1 MNSLSAM
8 QNETIVAMAI
18 GPTGTGKS
26 SLLNVL
32 LCPKFRYEED
42 EDCHFLTGSGLQSV
56 TAEIE
61 WRKGKWLG
69 DEGTNNIDLVAYDTP
84 GLGDTAGRDP
94 ETLQGIAEEV
104 EAKQNGPIN
113 VFLFAV
119 KGAER
124 FNQGIQRQ
132 LRTLE
137 YIFGEGIWNHFIF
150 TITFYGFSD
159 GSISKRKRQCRKEYK
174 KVHPNSTK
182 QQRVEFCDVKDI
194 EAEKLQE
201 WQQTLS
207 DFAGINDLKIPGVF
221 VDSHLEWD
229 NSYEVQMFFNQSEIL
244 LEEMKK
250 RPGIFC
256 DSECIERMELSV
268 RSEEKHP
275 KILGVDD
282 HVHVEEGTA
291 LELICNMYLGLDKS
305 FDEITLL
312 NWIHNSST
320 LQNNPSSKDYISRTN
335 LHDITKA
342 TNLTRTEMP
351 LDGAGTYECRFGT
364 SSNDPISEKKMVTV
378 YQVFVGDQYNKKS
391 KKEFKSFNQSQK
403 IAWFRTLQMEYH
415 DELVDKFGISREEL
429 EELKSQGI
437 HTIILHLPN
446 LA

>member
-1 MNSLSAM
+1 MNSLSAI

-32 LCPKFRYEED
+32 LCPKFRYEE
-42 EDCHFLTGSGLQSV
+42 EGDCHFKSGSGLQSV
-56 TAEIE
+56 TAEIKSKE
-61 WRKGKWLG
+61 GKWLG
-69 DEGTNNIDLVAYDTP
+69 DEGMNNINLVAYDTP
-84 GLGDTAGRDP
+84 GLGDTGGRDP

-124 FNQGIQRQ
+124 FNQPIQRQ
-132 LRTLE
+132 LRTME

-150 TITFYGFSD
+150 TFTFYGFSKGD
-159 GSISKRKRQCRKEYK
+159 IKDRKRTCRTEYK
-174 KVHPNSTK
+174 HWHPNSTK
-182 QQRVEFCDVKDI
+182 QQREEFCNEKDM
-194 EAEKLQE
+194 EADKLRE
-201 WQQTLS
+201 WQQELS

-221 VDSHLEWD
+221 VDAHLDWD

-250 RPGIFC
+250 RPSISC

-305 FDEITLL
+305 FDENTLL

-320 LQNNPSSKDYISRTN
+320 LQNNPSSKDYISRSN

-364 SSNDPISEKKMVTV
+364 SSNDPISDKKMVTV
-378 YQVFVGDQYNKKS
+378 YQVFVGDQHNKKS

-403 IAWFRTLQMEYH
+403 IAWFRTLRMDYH
-415 DELVDKFGISREEL
+415 YELVDKFGISRDEL
-429 EELKSQGI
+429 GELKSQGRD
-437 HTIILHLPN
+437 TIILHLQ
-446 LA
+446 